1 MMELISILCL
11 LIAAILLLI
20 LTIIDFKK
28 YLLPNIYVFPFAALG
43 VAFHSFTNFEILDLS
58 QIAIG
63 GIAGYGILY
72 GIRFLG
78 NKYYGQDS
86 LGLGDVK
93 LLGASGLWLGL
104 EGVLIAMTVGAFFG
118 LIHGFI
124 HAVCVSVKNKTKLSI
139 KRLKIPAGPGFI
151 GGIIVAFFW
160 LFHHDILRLFYSVFA

>member
-1 MMELISILCL
+1 MELISILCL
-11 LIAAILLLI
+11 LIAAILLLA

-43 VAFHSFTNFEILDLS
+43 IAFHFFTNFEILELS
-58 QIAIG
+58 QIIIG
-63 GIAGYGILY
+63 GAAGYGILY
-72 GIRFLG
+72 SIRFLG

-118 LIHGFI
+118 LIHGLI
-124 HAVCVSVKNKTKLSI
+124 YAVFVSIKNKTKLSL

-160 LFHHDILRLFYSVFA
+160 LFHQDILRLFYSVFA